1 MKNCFACNAECED
14 SAIICMTC
22 GAIADQPIVETNP
35 VAREKA
41 VVPNTERS
49 EFTALEFGSHWSD
62 RAYGR
67 MEYLK
72 GTLKLF
78 GVSMLGV
85 IPASMMI
92 AANNEV
98 AAGVGIVLFLC
109 TSVWVFLK
117 QIELLCGRMQD
128 FGCRTGFLKF
138 LMIMIIM
145 FVPIVGFVLAL
156 CVFFAPRN
164 QFAK

>member
-22 GAIADQPIVETNP
+22 GAIADQPVVETDP

-41 VVPNTERS
+41 VVPNMERS
-49 EFTALEFGSHWSD
+49 EFTTLEFGSHWTD

-78 GVSMLGV
+78 GVSMIAV
-85 IPASMMI
+85 IPSSMMI
-92 AANNEV
+92 ATTVEAV
-98 AAGVGIVLFLC
+98 AMVGIVLLLC
-109 TSVWVFLK
+109 NSVWFLLK
-117 QIELLCGRMQD
+117 KIELLCGRMQD

-138 LMIMIIM
+138 LMIMVIM
-145 FVPIVGFVLAL
+145 FVPIAGFVLAL

>member
-14 SAIICMTC
+14 TAIICTTC
-22 GAIADQPIVETNP
+22 GSIADQPVVETDP

-41 VVPNTERS
+41 VVPNFERS
-49 EFTALEFGSHWSD
+49 EFTALEFGSHWTD

-72 GTLKLF
+72 GTLKLC
-78 GVSMLGV
+78 GVSMLAF
-85 IPASMMI
+85 IPASMML
-92 AANNEV
+92 ATNNEV
-98 AAGVGIVLFLC
+98 AGGVGIVLLLCISLWTFLRH
-109 TSVWVFLK
+109 
-117 QIELLCGRMQD
+117 IELLCGRMQD

-138 LMIMIIM
+138 LMIMIIT
-145 FVPIVGFVLAL
+145 FVPIVGFVFAL
-156 CVFFAPRN
+156 CVLFAPRN